1 MRPKQAGECSLLGRA
16 SRWEQR
22 ETVNGCKGVLLT
34 ATEEGC
40 AEQLARFFPKIVPVK
55 IQAQLVAPRA
65 GGKNLQETVTV
76 RFSGTNHAIFL
87 STLPIEFNDPV
98 QLVEKESG
106 AVAEG
111 SVIAVQYEEGRK
123 ALAVRFTNG
132 SRAWV
137 APR

>member
-1 MRPKQAGECSLLGRA
+1 LFGRA

-22 ETVNGCKGVLLT
+22 ETVNGFKGALLT

-40 AEQLARFFPKIVPVK
+40 AEQLARFFPQVAPVK
-55 IQAQLVAPRA
+55 IPAQVVAPRA
-65 GGKNLQETVTV
+65 GGKDLVEAVIV
-76 RFSGTNHAIFL
+76 RFHGADHAIFL
-87 STLPIEFNDPV
+87 STLPIEFNDPIRLV
-98 QLVEKESG
+98 QKESG

-111 SVIAVQYEEGRK
+111 SVVAVQYEEGRK